1 MRLRRLRENPV
12 LREML
17 AEVSLEARHLILP
30 IFVVA
35 GEGIREPISS
45 LEGVCHWSVDRLPEV
60 VEPALDAGVKSF
72 ILFGLP
78 ETKDPTGE
86 SAADPEGPVQQAL
99 RFMRGRYG
107 DVHLITDVC
116 LCQYTDHGHCGLL
129 TEDGHIDNDST
140 LEQLSRVA
148 VSHAEAGADM
158 VAPSDMMDGRVSH
171 MRKTLDQEGYSQVP
185 IMSYAAKLAS
195 AFYGP
200 FREAAHSAPSF
211 GDRRSYQMAPTNGR
225 EALREALADEDE
237 GADILMVKP
246 ALTCLDILA
255 RLRDRTL
262 LPVATYMVSGEL
274 MMMRAAIAQ
283 GFLDEK
289 KGLMEAHLA
298 LRRAGADLII
308 TYEAVNLARW
318 LKEGFQA
325 VSPSRRRDS
334 RRSFIRA

>member
-1 MRLRRLRENPV
+1 MGARFPEMRLRRLREKPV

-30 IFVVA
+30 IFVVS
-35 GEGIREPISS
+35 GKGICEPISS

-60 VEPALDAGVKSF
+60 VEPAIESGVKSF

-78 ETKDPTGE
+78 DTKDPTGE

-99 RFMRGRYG
+99 RFMRRHYE
-107 DVHLITDVC
+107 DVLLITDVC

-129 TEDGHIDNDST
+129 TEDGRIDNDST
-140 LEQLSRVA
+140 LEQLSKVA

-158 VAPSDMMDGRVSH
+158 VAPSDMMDGRVGH
-171 MRKTLDQEGYSQVP
+171 IRKTLDREGFSHVS

-211 GDRRSYQMAPTNGR
+211 GDRRSYQMSPANGR

-246 ALTCLDILA
+246 SLTCLDILA

-283 GFLDEK
+283 GLLEEK
-289 KGLMEAHLA
+289 RGLMEAHLA

-318 LKEGFQA
+318 LKEGFQG
-325 VSPSRRRDS
+325 V
-334 RRSFIRA
+334 

>member
-1 MRLRRLRENPV
+1 MGARFPEMRLRRLREHPV

-30 IFVVA
+30 LFVVA
-35 GEGIREPISS
+35 GKGICEPIAS
-45 LEGVCHWSVDRLPEV
+45 LNGVCHWSVDRLPEV
-60 VEPALDAGVKSF
+60 VKPALEAGVKSL

-99 RFMRGRYG
+99 RSLRCYG
-107 DVHLITDVC
+107 KDLHLITDVC

-129 TEDGHIDNDST
+129 TEDGRIDNDST

-148 VSHAEAGADM
+148 LSHAEAGADM
-158 VAPSDMMDGRVSH
+158 VAPSDMMDGRVAH
-171 MRKTLDQEGYSQVP
+171 IRKTLDGEGYSHIP
-185 IMSYAAKLAS
+185 IMSYAAKMAS

-246 ALTCLDILA
+246 ALTCMDILA
-255 RLRDRTL
+255 RLREKTM
-262 LPVATYMVSGEL
+262 LPLATYLVSGEL
-274 MMMRAAIAQ
+274 MMMRAAVGQ
-283 GFLDEK
+283 GLLDEK

-308 TYEAVNLARW
+308 TYEAVNIARW
-318 LKEGFQA
+318 VREG
-325 VSPSRRRDS
+325 
-334 RRSFIRA
+334 